1 MLTEE
6 KLKIYYDQDINRDI
20 LLNKKIAIIGYGS
33 QGRPHAL
40 NLRDSGANVRIAL
53 RQESSKIE
61 QAKSDNIKIM
71 AIPEAVKWADVV
83 VMMLPDET
91 HAEVYE
97 KHLKNNLR
105 SGAYMIFAHGFSVH
119 YGEIIPKED
128 MNILLVSP
136 KGIGPK
142 VRANYENGGGVA
154 ALVAVHQD
162 VSGDSKQVAL
172 AYAGLIGSGRAGIL
186 ETTFK
191 NETEIDLFGEQAV
204 LCGGLSS
211 LVKAAFDTLVEA
223 GYPPEIA
230 YFDCFHELKL
240 IIDMLFQN
248 GITETREKISNTA
261 RYGDVTRGPKIISE
275 RSRQV
280 MREILSDIQSGKFA
294 QEWIEENKNGKPL
307 LTKLTNDDR
316 DIEIEK
322 VGRELRSRMKLF

>member
-1 MLTEE
+1 M
-6 KLKIYYDQDINRDI
+6 KIYYDQDIDRDV
-20 LLNKKIAIIGYGS
+20 LLKKKIAILGYGS

-40 NLRDSGANVRIAL
+40 NLRDSGANVRVAL
-53 RQESSKIE
+53 RPESSKIE
-61 QAKSDNIKIM
+61 QAKLDNIEIM
-71 AIPEAVKWADVV
+71 DISEAVKWADAV
-83 VMMLPDET
+83 VMMIPDET

-97 KHLKNNLR
+97 KYLKDNLK
-105 SGAYMIFAHGFSVH
+105 SGAYVIFAHGFSVH
-119 YGEIIPKED
+119 YGEIVPRKDI
-128 MNILLVSP
+128 NVLLVSP

-154 ALVAVHQD
+154 ALIAIHQD
-162 VSGDSKQVAL
+162 ISGDSKKVAL
-172 AYAGLIGSGRAGIL
+172 AYAGLIGSGKAGIL

-211 LVKAAFDTLVEA
+211 LVKAAFDTLIEA

-240 IIDMLFQN
+240 IVDLLFQN
-248 GITETREKISNTA
+248 GITDTREKISNTA

-275 RSRQV
+275 HSRQA
-280 MREILSDIQSGKFA
+280 MKEILSDIQSGKFA
-294 QEWIEENKNGKPL
+294 QEWIEENKNGKKL
-307 LTKLTNDDR
+307 LSKLTHDDK

-322 VGRELRSRMKLF
+322 IGRELRDKMKLF